1 MFISILQNYDF
12 AAVLC
17 VFLILPIIAAIMF
30 FGTTVMKSDVPD
42 DVKK

>member
-1 MFISILQNYDF
+1 MSMAKNPDLKFL
-12 AAVLC
+12 
-17 VFLILPIIAAIMF
+17 LILPIIAAIMF